1 MKILKKYL
9 IPINYLLVFTIILQ
23 GCTIYKKQ
31 NISLKEALTM
41 QGVKAKKKVKVVTL
55 DNETQK
61 YNYVTAVNNEYF
73 GVKKGKDGLTQIP
86 LKQENLKTINVQ
98 DKIASSVVGILSFIG
113 ILGITAFIGFAIG
126 GGFSLAF

>member
-1 MKILKKYL
+1 M
-9 IPINYLLVFTIILQ
+9 PISFLLAFTIILQ

-61 YNYVTAVNNEYF
+61 YNYVTAVNDEYF

-86 LKQENLKTINVQ
+86 LKQENLKTIKIQ
-98 DKIASSVVGILSFIG
+98 DKALSVVVSVLSFLG
-113 ILGITAFIGFAIG
+113 TLGIIGLGLVAIG
-126 GGFSLAF
+126 V

>member
-1 MKILKKYL
+1 M
-9 IPINYLLVFTIILQ
+9 PISFLLAFTIILQ

-61 YNYVTAVNNEYF
+61 YNYVTAVNDEYF

-86 LKQENLKTINVQ
+86 LKQENLKTIKIQ
-98 DKIASSVVGILSFIG
+98 DKALSVVVSVLSFLG
-113 ILGITAFIGFAIG
+113 TLGIIAFGLVAIG
-126 GGFSLAF
+126 A